1 MASPNYSAFL
11 NVKPVEAP
19 DVPDFTKSTDEL
31 MKTGMQMARIA
42 NAGSGG
48 GRSRANK
55 DVSLRVVP
63 DPSSPNGYRL
73 EYSYGRTPK
82 ERIAND
88 AIMDG
93 IRAKQLVANDEVVQG
108 IMQKLDSPDVSY
120 QSKFELMNDLR
131 QNQLSR
137 LQRSSGLSKD
147 MLIDALDLRSRQQG
161 LNAQRKTI
169 EDTSAFKTLYDTG
182 KMMFSRVK
190 DTFAP
195 GQSAEEELAAG
206 KERLAEQQKILENNA
221 YLREQELMAREGR
234 SAYEKAHT
242 SETGSSLLNIGST
255 IVDSAGDIGV
265 TVGAAALGGASG
277 GAAGTAAAPGPGTVV
292 GSIAGSITGAAGANA
307 AITRQQFIDAI
318 VANPDLTDEQKLDAI
333 RNYSG
338 KAAATG
344 AAVGAAVDIGTLGLG
359 KIAGKVLNRGT
370 ANRMVQEAIG
380 KDAAA
385 SAAANAV
392 GKAGARNI
400 SRITAEAAGVGTSS
414 AASRNAAYRGL
425 GSYLTRDLPREAATA
440 AAYGGANLMG
450 LNYLLNEATGENRPI
465 TEGLDEA
472 LLSGAAFGAVFGL
485 GRNLRRPRNPEGGR
499 RRRVDD
505 QLGELKAPPKEG
517 GDGST
522 GGDNLL
528 RVDNKKGAPNAEAQ
542 YGKYAEPFRK
552 LLHEYEG
559 RETDPNMLRTKME
572 YYYEQ
577 WGKAGLSRDQFDQF
591 LLDNSKASE
600 ANRMTPELVSLLK
613 DIHDKAAPVKAAA
626 KGKQPVAENPNE
638 LPSTKVDR
646 LNEVKNIAM
655 PDRLSG
661 GRTTSYMDSIAE
673 VIDRFYEEGG
683 SWADINQYLDEH
695 TSSKNRKHISKS
707 KRGFMPERQ
716 MNAIAKA
723 AEIRWK
729 EFQTKKQQ
737 AQLLEAMNK
746 NANGKPVARIDDAT
760 AQQIEALLNGETP
773 ATPAT
778 PAPPAGGNAGVGG
791 ANGGAE
797 GRPVVNDTA
806 SASGGTQPDAGT
818 APAAPVVP
826 AGQASRGGADTA
838 SARNG
843 EQPLPS
849 QRPNQAP
856 EAAANEPGSGGSTG
870 ANGGAGAPAVTG
882 AEAAGA
888 GARGA
893 AGERS
898 GGTGDS
904 SVQAA
909 AGGTEQPSRTVE
921 TETARIQKQLEDLG
935 VPFGVARNSAT
946 LFRANAL
953 NFERAYGRSAADT
966 LSRIQF
972 LDGGVLTHTP
982 KGWTFFQ
989 LGYNASRRPFERYS
1003 TEYIGSGEGSQV
1015 WGWGWYIALTKE
1027 TGEDYRDLF
1036 RRGRQYSVNA
1046 LRELRSK
1053 DLVLKEESSGESIP
1067 LSRLSE
1073 YYGASRAAENI
1084 INIIQQGAEK
1094 RYTPARFKAALEPE
1108 LASIKNDIAETE
1120 RQLAGNKEARANI
1133 QQELDILLEYEA
1145 TPAEQRR
1152 TKYSEDAVKAELK
1165 RLAAQSR
1172 NGEIPA
1178 AAVELLSR
1186 KQLLFDYYNEYPER
1200 LSSAIDGRKDSIY
1213 DLDNGLMVN
1222 TSYDLDYLKFI
1233 QEVAKSVS
1241 GDSKSY
1247 SISHSTDN
1255 TKPVY
1260 TFRRKSGD
1268 THVLLSAEAFETAP
1282 RSVDDLFLSQDAGKP
1297 LGYNKLGYFLE
1308 QDVHRATPDRAAA
1321 EALHKEL
1328 QQDLR
1333 YAQIALDMQAKE
1345 TRFGLAGTGYKGMG
1359 NREKLAA
1366 AKKDV
1371 RTLEQRIQFL
1381 DEYMRG
1387 EIEVKNTSPSGLPE
1401 PQLYSVDIPD
1411 DNVMMFTKLPF
1422 KEQTPEIQQKLQ
1434 KVMDDLGL
1442 PADAQERI
1450 KNAELT
1456 GHWQNGKDGTLY
1468 GRIVHEYSTHMGHL
1482 PNEKG
1487 RYPEFK
1493 EDSKTVSLTMHENGI
1508 EGLRYIGGNDGE
1520 CAVVFTG
1527 EAIQI
1532 VEAFEQAM
1540 KATGTTNAKD
1550 LAKAMESRGRTVFM
1564 KDGTTKI
1571 FLNKNADVSTI
1582 VHEGGHSILENM
1594 ISIARETRHPGIEA
1608 DLRTL
1613 MKYAKLSDT
1622 ANMYKLK
1629 AAERRQLHEAVARGF
1644 EEYMSKGKAPTAE
1657 LKSVFQR
1664 FKEWLGRIYK
1674 DIKAYVAGEEG
1685 IELNKDV
1692 EAVFDRWFTTPEERA
1707 AVETPAPK
1715 PTAPKG
1721 KPRPAPK
1728 ARQLSLFDSPP
1739 VEIPPTDVVNTLSQD
1754 AIADRLRADIEGA
1767 PHPDDAN
1774 AAGILIDAGDG
1785 NFVRADDL
1793 DMGFIQPDAYIRG
1806 GNGIRPPHP
1815 VRDQKKAD
1823 ALTQRFNESGVY
1835 DESAPPILVV
1845 DLGNEYQAL
1854 TGSHRLAAVR
1864 ASEAEV
1870 DVPVT
1875 VIEWNKAF
1883 DEDLTALVEAKDDYD
1898 RLDILTDLYNRGGVS
1913 REAYMVMKQEVEQGN
1928 REFTLLQ
1935 GTRPEGITAKEYSAA
1950 LDNMT
1955 ETKNRVFEGD
1965 DC

>member
-1 MASPNYSAFL
+1 MASPNYSAYL

-19 DVPDFTKSTDEL
+19 DIPDFTKSTDEL

-190 DTFAP
+190 DTFTP

-528 RVDNKKGAPNAEAQ
+528 RVGKKGAPNAEAQ

-646 LNEVKNIAM
+646 LNEVKNIVM
-655 PDRLSG
+655 PDRLAG
-661 GRTTSYMDSIAE
+661 KGDTSYMDSIAE

-695 TSSKNRKHISKS
+695 TSSKYRKQISKS

-773 ATPAT
+773 ATPT
-778 PAPPAGGNAGVGG
+778 PPAGGNAGVGG

-806 SASGGTQPDAGT
+806 SASGGAQPDAGT
-818 APAAPVVP
+818 APAAPIVP

-1015 WGWGWYIALTKE
+1015 WGWGWYIALTKK

-1046 LRELRSK
+1046 LRELRSN

-1133 QQELDILLEYEA
+1133 QQDLDILLEYEA

-1200 LSSAIDGRKDSIY
+1200 LSSAIDGRKNSIY

-1411 DNVMMFTKLPF
+1411 DNAMMFTKLPF

-1434 KVMDDLGL
+1434 KVMNDLGL
-1442 PADAQERI
+1442 PEDAQERI

-1508 EGLRYIGGNDGE
+1508 EGLRYTGGNDGE

-1527 EAIQI
+1527 EAIKI

-1550 LAKAMESRGRTVFM
+1550 LAKAMESRGRIAFM

-1629 AAERRQLHEAVARGF
+1629 AAERRQLHEAVSRGF

-1739 VEIPPTDVVNTLSQD
+1739 VELTPPTDVVNTLSQD

-1785 NFVRADDL
+1785 SFVRADDL
-1793 DMGFIQPDAYIRG
+1793 PIPDNMTMPETPTGRATE
-1806 GNGIRPPHP
+1806 
-1815 VRDQKKAD
+1815 
-1823 ALTQRFNESGVY
+1823 LTPSEQDSLTIMSGR
-1835 DESAPPILVV
+1835 SPS
-1845 DLGNEYQAL
+1845 
-1854 TGSHRLAAVR
+1854 TK
-1864 ASEAEV
+1864 EAQGY
-1870 DVPVT
+1870 T
-1875 VIEWNKAF
+1875 V
-1883 DEDLTALVEAKDDYD
+1883 
-1898 RLDILTDLYNRGGVS
+1898 
-1913 REAYMVMKQEVEQGN
+1913 
-1928 REFTLLQ
+1928 
-1935 GTRPEGITAKEYSAA
+1935 A
-1950 LDNMT
+1950 LDDMT